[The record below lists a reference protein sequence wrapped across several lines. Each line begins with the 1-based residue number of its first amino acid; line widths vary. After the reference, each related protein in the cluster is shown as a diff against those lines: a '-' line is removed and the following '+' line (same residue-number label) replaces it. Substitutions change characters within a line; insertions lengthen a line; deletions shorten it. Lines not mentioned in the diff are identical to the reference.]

1 MGYFDHTVAFKITH
15 NEGNY
20 TRGGLRVPSP
30 RDQAER
36 PPECKD
42 AHRKP
47 PLPHFTGH

>member
-30 RDQAER
+30 RDQAESIHPTNSIFFMR
-36 PPECKD
+36 NYEPT
-42 AHRKP
+42 
-47 PLPHFTGH
+47 FV